1 MEGKLEDYPTYV
13 SLYVTLHQSFV
24 GILEFVKGQW
34 FWTFQ
39 ANHGGVKGKLPSESP
54 LEQTQPDPEKEG
66 GPDSEE
72 EGEETEREEREVLN
86 RSEDEDEVSKR
97 WTVVSQRS
105 RSKLM
110 LPIMISL
117 YFNK

>member
-1 MEGKLEDYPTYV
+1 MVEGKVEDYPTFV
-13 SLYVTLHQSFV
+13 QCMLHQSFV
-24 GILEFVKGQW
+24 GIHEFVKGQW

-72 EGEETEREEREVLN
+72 EEEEETEREEREVLN
-86 RSEDEDEVSKR
+86 RSEEEDEVSK
-97 WTVVSQRS
+97 Q
-105 RSKLM
+105 
-110 LPIMISL
+110 
-117 YFNK
+117 

>member
-1 MEGKLEDYPTYV
+1 MYDIYM
-13 SLYVTLHQSFV
+13 LHQSFV
-24 GILEFVKGQW
+24 EILEFVKGQW
-34 FWTFQ
+34 FRTFQ

-72 EGEETEREEREVLN
+72 EEEEIETEEREVLN
-86 RSEDEDEVSKR
+86 RSEDEEEVSK
-97 WTVVSQRS
+97 QYNCCKS

-110 LPIMISL
+110 LP
-117 YFNK
+117 YYNFPKCVF